1 MTRTEQIQRLAL
13 DHSASVLLPTTAFR
27 IVAELAKSYPD
38 AVSDV
43 VLTEIV
49 VGFERTLLDALTSLG
64 PEKLSSEARERLAAM
79 QRTRAGP
86 EPDQRE
92 MVC

>member
-1 MTRTEQIQRLAL
+1 
-13 DHSASVLLPTTAFR
+13 VLLPAAFR
-27 IVAELAKSYPD
+27 IAAELAKSYPD
-38 AVSDV
+38 VISDI

-49 VGFERTLLDALTSLG
+49 VGFERTLLDALASLG

-86 EPDQRE
+86 EPDQEE
-92 MVC
+92 MIC